1 MAEKYIFTPR
11 HAKTLYTQSEREE
24 LVRIL
29 DQATKI
35 KDIPEK
41 VRDIVWKV
49 INIFTWDE
57 TDEVAI
63 SCWEV
68 TQVRNKIPRDTRRF
82 LQDNANKISEL
93 WKTALQFNQSRRHWS
108 WASFRIFLREPWNI
122 IILSIHDLIDVLSAA
137 RDSTDA
143 TFWDVQ
149 KFIKEGM
156 YWKLNSQSFTLSLLI
171 LEREENPYI
180 WNLKM
185 LQSRYSSSEYTT
197 NQARLISSIRKK
209 SWFTKWTLRSP
220 YRAWHPK
227 NRRRFKWD

>member
-57 TDEVAI
+57 TNEVAI

-68 TQVRNKIPRDTRRF
+68 TQVRNKIPRDT
-82 LQDNANKISEL
+82 
-93 WKTALQFNQSRRHWS
+93 
-108 WASFRIFLREPWNI
+108 
-122 IILSIHDLIDVLSAA
+122 
-137 RDSTDA
+137 
-143 TFWDVQ
+143 
-149 KFIKEGM
+149 IKEWL

-209 SWFTKWTLRSP
+209 SWFTKWTLRSL
-220 YRAWHPK
+220 YRA
-227 NRRRFKWD
+227 